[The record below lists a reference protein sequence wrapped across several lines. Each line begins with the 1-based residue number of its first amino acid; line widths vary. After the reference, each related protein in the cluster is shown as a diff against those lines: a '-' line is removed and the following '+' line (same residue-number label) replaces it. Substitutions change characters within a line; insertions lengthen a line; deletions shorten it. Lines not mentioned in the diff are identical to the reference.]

1 MKREYPCPDCDSGQ
15 LYDDNA
21 GGMFGKIIKCDNP
34 ECDHTNTD
42 DLIGCITGDPDDWDY
57 EYERY

>member
-1 MKREYPCPDCDSGQ
+1 MKREYPCPYCDSGQ

-34 ECDHTNTD
+34 DCDHTNTD
-42 DLIGCITGDPDDWDY
+42 DLIGCITGDPDD
-57 EYERY
+57 